1 MSGVENQGIDKDHIS
16 NEMGNIITETLTKHL
31 MGRIFDEDKV
41 KKWGNII
48 IDEIHKELSNKYPEY
63 GYCTFFYISDKTG
76 FVSNFDTVYFIE
88 TDIKITISYHTDG
101 FQSEIRMIAT
111 KIHGQI
117 NNFLNIAKDKE
128 LSSSI
133 EQKLSDHL
141 EGRTYDYELFNKLL
155 DIICDDINNILLAN
169 GPKCCSMHVG
179 YISKHPE
186 KDIYF
191 YYKFFNLKLYPI
203 LFNYKND
210 SFTCR
215 IYLFLINN

>member
-141 EGRTYDYELFNKLL
+141 EGRTFNFELFQKVIEN
-155 DIICDDINNILLAN
+155 ICEDINKILLARDN
-169 GPKCCSMHVG
+169 KPCSMHVG
-179 YISKHPE
+179 YINKRPT
-186 KDIYF
+186 KGIYF

-203 LFNYKND
+203 LFYYEKK